1 MKKKIKY
8 NPAIHKRRSI
18 RLKGYDYAKAGLY
31 FITLNCKDRHQF
43 FGEVIKGEMY
53 LNPIGV
59 IAYQEWLNTEIVR
72 ANCKVHDFII
82 MPDHIHGIIEIQYKI
97 HTSSNRL
104 EDVGT
109 FQSPSMAVGSI
120 VRGIKIA
127 VIKKIKDY
135 YHSQDLKEED
145 GIGMYC
151 KHPDPVSQI
160 MSRGE
165 LQFATTHDLQF
176 ATTHDL
182 QFATTNELHQK
193 IKDLNF
199 KIWQRDY
206 YEKIIRHPRAYR
218 NISRYII
225 QNPMK
230 WSQKKQRDNQL
241 IKLHLAQ
248 NK

>member
-31 FITLNCKDRHQF
+31 FITLNCKDRQQF
-43 FGEVIKGEMY
+43 FGEVIHRAMY
-53 LNPIGV
+53 LYPIGV
-59 IAYQEWLNTEIVR
+59 IAYQEWLNTEVVR
-72 ANCKVHDFII
+72 KNCKVHDFII

-97 HTSSNRL
+97 HTPSNRL

-120 VRGIKIA
+120 VRGIKIST
-127 VIKKIKDY
+127 IKKIKEY
-135 YHSQDLKEED
+135 YQSKNLKEDD

-151 KHPDPVSQI
+151 KHPDPGSQFL
-160 MSRGE
+160 SRGE
-165 LQFATTHDLQF
+165 LQFATTVELQF
-176 ATTHDL
+176 ATTEEL
-182 QFATTNELHQK
+182 QFTPTEKTDELYEK

-206 YEKIIRHPRAYR
+206 YEMIIRDERSYR
-218 NISRYII
+218 NISRYI
-225 QNPMK
+225 QRNPMK
-230 WSQKKQRDNQL
+230 WKSKKQG
-241 IKLHLAQ
+241 
-248 NK
+248 

>member
-43 FGEVIKGEMY
+43 FGEVINGEMY

-59 IAYQEWLNTEIVR
+59 IAYQEWLNTENVR
-72 ANCKVHDFII
+72 ENCTVHDFII
-82 MPDHIHGIIEIQYKI
+82 MPDHIHGIIEIRYKI
-97 HTSSNRL
+97 HTPSNRL

-120 VRGIKIA
+120 VRGIKIST
-127 VIKKIKDY
+127 IKKIKEFY
-135 YHSQDLKEED
+135 QSWDLSEVGE
-145 GIGMYC
+145 MEMSHYC
-151 KHPDPVSQI
+151 
-160 MSRGE
+160 RGE
-165 LQFATTHDLQF
+165 LQFTPTVMTH
-176 ATTHDL
+176 
-182 QFATTNELHQK
+182 ELFEK

-206 YEKIIRHPRAYR
+206 YEKVIRNPRAYR
-218 NISRYII
+218 NISRYIL

-230 WSQKKQRDNQL
+230 WSQKSTSLRRR
-241 IKLHLAQ
+241 KLLESR
-248 NK
+248 NDEVKS